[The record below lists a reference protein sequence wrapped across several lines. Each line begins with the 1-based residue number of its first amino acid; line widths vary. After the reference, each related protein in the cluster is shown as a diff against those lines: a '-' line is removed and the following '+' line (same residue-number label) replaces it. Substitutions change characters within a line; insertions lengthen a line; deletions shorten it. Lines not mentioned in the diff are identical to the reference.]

1 MDSPLNNVSEQA
13 NRPTCLDIS
22 PKRID
27 AMSPSEL
34 ADAMEQ
40 AIDAMTEETYD
51 PVVIDAY
58 LDALERKSPI
68 PDHPGVH
75 TAYADFQKKLQPL
88 ASVGTQSKRQPHT
101 KSSFRFRRVFR
112 VGLVAAI
119 TVACLFGSMVIVQAS
134 GLDVFGAM
142 ARWTES
148 VFSFGTLPGEDVSN
162 NPSDP
167 QDETADIPE
176 EYKELQAILE
186 KRRLPLYFPKV
197 PAEFEVQDSYLYI
210 DPTTRNVKFFLSY
223 MQGTDYI
230 SFNIIQ
236 NGTTFATIYEKD
248 NSSVEP
254 YEYNGITHYIFS
266 DLENLKVVWTTE
278 NVEYCISINSTSVDI
293 KALIQSLYE
302 E

>member
-13 NRPTCLDIS
+13 NWPTCLDIS

-40 AIDAMTEETYD
+40 AIDVMTEETYD
-51 PVVIDAY
+51 PAVIDAY

-75 TAYADFQKKLQPL
+75 AAYADFQKKLQPL
-88 ASVGTQSKRQPHT
+88 ASVGIQAKRQPHT
-101 KSSFRFRRVFR
+101 KSSFRFRRVLR

-119 TVACLFGSMVIVQAS
+119 TVACLFGSMAIVQAS

-148 VFSFGTLPGEDVSN
+148 VFSFGTLPGGDVSN
-162 NPSDP
+162 NPSDSHNG
-167 QDETADIPE
+167 TADIPE
-176 EYKELQAILE
+176 EYKELQAVLE
-186 KRRLPLYFPKV
+186 ERGLPLYFPKV
-197 PAEFEVQDSYLYI
+197 PAEFEVQEPLFYI
-210 DPTTRNVKFFLSY
+210 DPETGNVEFYLAY
-223 MQGTDYI
+223 MQGTSCI

-236 NGTTFATIYEKD
+236 NRTTFATIYEKD
-248 NSSVEP
+248 DSTVEP

-266 DLENLKVVWTTE
+266 DLENLKAVWTIG
-278 NVEYCISINSTSVDI
+278 NVEYCIFTNSAFIDI